1 MRGAK
6 KHKLDGLAFLG
17 ARLKELR
24 VSAGISQMKLAELLG
39 LNPTHGYKY
48 ILRLEKGLIP
58 NPTMR
63 TITGYLTACKAS
75 WKDLAE
81 VLPSLK
87 LKPSSEEKPAS
98 PESISIPP
106 QPSPIPTFFQAGA
119 PSAETS
125 TGTPFSE
132 DYWCRVK
139 DAQDQLWD
147 LLRLSHPTG
156 VQRRAYFVFVRSVC
170 MTIFQ
175 FRTDPKSLNTA
186 LERLLA
192 QASKQGLNP
201 PILTQAIKIC
211 RKALGLDNSS

>member
-1 MRGAK
+1 MSGAK

-17 ARLKELR
+17 SRLKELR
-24 VSAGISQMKLAELLG
+24 VNAGISQMKLAELLG

-63 TITGYLTACKAS
+63 TITGYLAACKAT

-87 LKPSSEEKPAS
+87 LKPPSEEKPAS
-98 PESISIPP
+98 PESIVIPP
-106 QPSPIPTFFQAGA
+106 PPPAIPTFSRAGA

-125 TGTPFSE
+125 TGTLFSE
-132 DYWCRVK
+132 EYWRRVK
-139 DAQDQLWD
+139 NAQDQLRD
-147 LLRLSHPTG
+147 LLRLSHQTG

-170 MTIFQ
+170 TTVFQ

-192 QASKQGLNP
+192 QASKQGLSP
-201 PILTQAIKIC
+201 PILSQAIKIC
-211 RKALGLDNSS
+211 RKVLGLDNSS